1 ARHPG
6 TARTRQPEHHAA
18 LHARERRAVAR
29 RLSQGAS
36 ARAKLTAIP
45 QPPLTD
51 ADADELTVAVASPAI
66 GGAAHMAADV
76 PRAIEQGRSHP
87 GRCVRVVVLRD
98 DPHEW
103 PVPSRIRVTRLGG
116 GDVQDKLTAVGESI
130 ARNRTPVCVCHLLTL
145 AERDALAAAGTFVVP
160 VVHN

>member
-1 ARHPG
+1 
-6 TARTRQPEHHAA
+6 ARTRQPEHHAA

-51 ADADELTVAVASPAI
+51 ADAGELTVAVASLAI
-66 GGAAHMAADV
+66 GGAERIVLDWAV
-76 PRAIEQGRSHP
+76 RVHP
-87 GRCVRVVVLRD
+87 ARCVHVVVLRD
-98 DPHEW
+98 EPHEW
-103 PVPSRIRVTRLGG
+103 PVPSTIRVTRLGG

-160 VVHN
+160 VVHNARP